1 MKNYSNPYQAPALEM
16 LEEDNIT
23 SKYNG
28 RIEQGFRALF
38 AGTDGWYDLYRDA
51 NGNVYKSKL
60 GAGGSSGGGG
70 GGSGVTEDFLNDN
83 YYNKTAVDNK
93 IIEVKNQQ
101 SVAQERSLNQFFSNF
116 ELNPNIAE
124 YYIYLNLSDEEL
136 KNIYINVPSAATT
149 WKLHFVAIDKGT
161 LFGEATTERTYQ
173 IYMGLYMDLYEITLH
188 TNEIIS
194 VQYSMERK
202 DYTTREWKEITPST
216 KKELQELKDMVSAIP
231 KFSIEVVSELPKEGI
246 STSTIYLVTNKDPQD
261 ENLYKEYIYIEDKG
275 WELLGTQ
282 TSNINLSNY
291 YTKEEVDNKN
301 YLTKEGLEENNIGLS
316 SFVNDMGYVL
326 SADVDEKLQDC
337 GVLDDNYNSVI
348 PLIQENIQDLQTHV
362 LNPFDEEEHPLT
374 FTTNK
379 IYKLEATDNNLELT
393 FEDVAEN
400 EKEQLNQILIYL
412 KLTQETAIEWRNQVV
427 FVGDQIP
434 SLATGYYRII
444 AEFNPFLEKWVIGVI
459 QDGPEVSSEAQ

>member
-16 LEEDNIT
+16 LDGEIIT

-28 RIEQGFRALF
+28 RVEQGFRALF

-70 GGSGVTEDFLNDN
+70 GNSGVTEDFLNDN
-83 YYNKTAVDNK
+83 YYNKT
-93 IIEVKNQQ
+93 IIDDKFIETKNQIPVRHVNDPFDTLVLSQ
-101 SVAQERSLNQFFSNF
+101 NVS
-116 ELNPNIAE
+116 E
-124 YYIYLNLSDEEL
+124 YYFYIDFTFADEQSPINISYPNEANGVWYLNFIGVASIGGSYEDGRNYIINLNNGYDKHEL
-136 KNIYINVPSAATT
+136 TIYPAKKTT
-149 WKLHFVAIDKGT
+149 IQCSILG
-161 LFGEATTERTYQ
+161 
-173 IYMGLYMDLYEITLH
+173 
-188 TNEIIS
+188 N
-194 VQYSMERK
+194 
-202 DYTTREWKEITPST
+202 DYTTRQWKDVTSAIKTDFEN
-216 KKELQELKDMVSAIP
+216 LQAMISSIP
-231 KFSIEVVSELPKEGI
+231 KFSTEVVSDLPTTKI
-246 STSTIYLVTNKDPQD
+246 SSSTVYLLTNNNPEK
-261 ENLYKEYIYIEDKG
+261 ENLYSEYIYIDNK

-282 TSNINLSNY
+282 TSNINLSDY
-291 YTKEEVDNKN
+291 YTKEEIDNKN

-326 SADVDEKLQDC
+326 PGEISETLQNC

-393 FEDVAEN
+393 FEDVVEN

-412 KLTQETAIEWRNQVV
+412 KLTQETAIKWLSQVY

-434 SLATGYYRII
+434 SLAQGHYRII

-459 QDGPEVSSEAQ
+459 QDGPEISSEEQ